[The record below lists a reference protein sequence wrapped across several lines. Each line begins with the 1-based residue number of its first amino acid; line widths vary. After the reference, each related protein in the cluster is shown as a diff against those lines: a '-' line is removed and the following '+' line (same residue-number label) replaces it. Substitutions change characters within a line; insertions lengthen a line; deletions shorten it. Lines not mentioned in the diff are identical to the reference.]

1 MPTSS
6 ITDPIEINNPKFL
19 EDYVAH
25 MEESAKN
32 FHPRTEDEMSG
43 VCEDEKVIHDIME
56 KALAK
61 KVPASNIKE
70 STSETKDNST
80 TKKCEINI
88 VWNSNNRVWTAVSAD
103 VPGLFIE
110 LGSYDA
116 IIERLRHVIPELCE
130 KNGEKYDKY
139 EITYV
144 CFRLDTLTED
154 VQ

>member
-6 ITDPIEINNPKFL
+6 ITDPIEINNPKFV
-19 EDYVAH
+19 EDYVAY
-25 MEESAKN
+25 MEESAKHFYDKKRPHSN
-32 FHPRTEDEMSG
+32 
-43 VCEDEKVIHDIME
+43 VCTDKKRMDDFME
-56 KALAK
+56 KALSK
-61 KVPASNIKE
+61 NELSSNIKE
-70 STSETKDNST
+70 PTSETKDNST

-110 LGSYDA
+110 LGSFDA

-130 KNGEKYDKY
+130 KRGQKYDKY

>member
-6 ITDPIEINNPKFL
+6 ITDPIEINNPKFV
-19 EDYVAH
+19 EDYVAY
-25 MEESAKN
+25 MEESAIN

-61 KVPASNIKE
+61 KVPDSNIKE
-70 STSETKDNST
+70 PTSETKDNSMI
-80 TKKCEINI
+80 KKCKINI
-88 VWNSNNRVWTAVSAD
+88 VWDSNNRVWTAVSSD

-110 LGSYDA
+110 LGSFDA

-130 KNGEKYDKY
+130 KRGQKYDKY
-139 EITYV
+139 EVTYV
-144 CFRLDTLTED
+144 CFRLDTLTGD

>member
-19 EDYVAH
+19 EDYVAY

-32 FHPRTEDEMSG
+32 FRPRTEDEMSG
-43 VCEDEKVIHDIME
+43 VCTDKKEMDAFMK

-61 KVPASNIKE
+61 KDSASK
-70 STSETKDNST
+70 TKAPVSETKAT
-80 TKKCEINI
+80 GIKKCQVSI
-88 VWNSNNRVWTAVSAD
+88 VWNSNNRSWTAVSAD

-110 LGSYDA
+110 LGSFDA

-130 KNGEKYDKY
+130 KRGQKYDKY

>member
-25 MEESAKN
+25 MEECAKN

-43 VCEDEKVIHDIME
+43 VCTDIKEMDAFMK

-61 KVPASNIKE
+61 KGVALEIENQPSR
-70 STSETKDNST
+70 TKDT
-80 TKKCEINI
+80 GTIKKCEVNI
-88 VWNSNNRVWTAVSAD
+88 VWDSNNRVWTAVSSD
-103 VPGLFIE
+103 IPGLFIE

-130 KNGEKYDKY
+130 KSGKKYDKY

-144 CFRLDTLTED
+144 CFRLDTLTL
-154 VQ
+154 